1 MFEPLAIAKTR
12 DYQKHL
18 NRRNVI
24 YIDCSRM
31 PDICQ
36 SYEEYIRGILDG
48 LKADLIEAYPRIAGR
63 KYSMI
68 SRMFMDTEESF
79 VFVLDEWDAVLGKEF
94 MTQNTKAAYL
104 DFLKGL
110 LKDQPYVDLVYMTGV
125 LPIAKHSSGSELN
138 MFEEF
143 SFMNDSE
150 FDRYFGFDEDE
161 VKELCRKA
169 GTLSFDE
176 VKYWY
181 DGYFTS
187 DGKSLFN
194 PRSVNFALTRGKCLN
209 YWTET
214 GHMNE
219 VADCI
224 EHNVDEV
231 REDIVKMVADIPV
244 AVRLKGYSAS
254 ELQLNTRDEILSA
267 MVVYGFLSYH
277 DGYVKIPNREI
288 KERFQDARDRIV
300 QSAEN
305 VTNC

>member
-1 MFEPLAIAKTR
+1 
-12 DYQKHL
+12 
-18 NRRNVI
+18 
-24 YIDCSRM
+24 
-31 PDICQ
+31 
-36 SYEEYIRGILDG
+36 
-48 LKADLIEAYPRIAGR
+48 
-63 KYSMI
+63 
-68 SRMFMDTEESF
+68 
-79 VFVLDEWDAVLGKEF
+79 
-94 MTQNTKAAYL
+94 
-104 DFLKGL
+104 
-110 LKDQPYVDLVYMTGV
+110 MTGV

-214 GHMNE
+214 GPMNE